1 VTPCE
6 QVVSTCRHDD
16 LAVHASDQELEDI
29 LRNLIALMAATM
41 LIASPVMA
49 QSTQTA
55 PAGATAQPAS
65 PGTDTATG
73 SSNSAVNGTGN
84 AGSDVNASGTV
95 NVVAASALEKGANSF
110 TEGQAK
116 SRLASA
122 GFTNVSDLKKD
133 DQGIWRGTAMRNG
146 KNQQVG
152 FDYKG
157 NIGAQ

>member
-1 VTPCE
+1 M
-6 QVVSTCRHDD
+6 R
-16 LAVHASDQELEDI
+16 I
-29 LRNLIALMAATM
+29 LIALTAATM
-41 LIASPVMA
+41 LMVSPVVA

-55 PAGATAQPAS
+55 PAGTSAQPAS

-73 SSNSAVNGTGN
+73 SSNPAVNTNGN
-84 AGSDVNASGTV
+84 TGSDVNASGTV
-95 NVVAASALEKGANSF
+95 NVVAMSALEKGANSF

-116 SRLASA
+116 SRISSA

-133 DQGIWRGTAMRNG
+133 DQGVWRGTAMRNG
-146 KNQQVG
+146 KSQQIG